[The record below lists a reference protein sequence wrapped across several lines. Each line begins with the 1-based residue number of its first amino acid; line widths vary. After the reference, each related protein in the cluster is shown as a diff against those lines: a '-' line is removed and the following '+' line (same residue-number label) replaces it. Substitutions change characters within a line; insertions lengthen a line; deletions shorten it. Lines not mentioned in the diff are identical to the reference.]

1 MMKNQKSCI
10 FRLKNE
16 MQIQTCY
23 LSASLILSLLQSDPK
38 NNWQICQKFPALFC
52 KRKEAVSF
60 NIYQEYLYILCEF
73 VKRSFETIGSKL
85 RRLSSKMYKYSRI

>member
-1 MMKNQKSCI
+1 MMKDQKSCI

-23 LSASLILSLLQSDPK
+23 LSASLFFSLLQSDPR

-73 VKRSFETIGSKL
+73 VGHSFETIGSKL
-85 RRLSSKMYKYSRI
+85 RRLSSKMYKYSLI

>member
-1 MMKNQKSCI
+1 MMKDQKSCI

-23 LSASLILSLLQSDPK
+23 LSASLILSLLQSDPR
-38 NNWQICQKFPALFC
+38 NNWQICQKSLHFSA
-52 KRKEAVSF
+52 KEAVSF
-60 NIYQEYLYILCEF
+60 SIYQEYLYILCEF
-73 VKRSFETIGSKL
+73 VERSFETIGSKL